1 MFKRYTIHLA
11 ASLALLTGILL
22 AASGEGQHF
31 SEKLSGLFGKIT
43 STTGTS
49 AVPGLPQLN
58 SVGRDPLEYSEGDWS
73 EFVVDPSYGG
83 MIADRQGLYS
93 DGNMKIDAYGAV
105 KFNFSYGDSFFTSDR
120 YRQFDE
126 DRPRSRVIRGGFFP
140 EQLIQ
145 LHVEGGTGERIRVF
159 IDHDS
164 SREDNTYMMQYRA
177 ASDREILREI
187 NAGQIDIKFSDSKYA
202 LYDNT
207 DARAMGVDFTVQK
220 DKLKVKA
227 FGSIARGETAVEYF
241 RGNSRSGSTRLAEY
255 QYIRNTY
262 YQLEPFIRY
271 DNVLSIPDAGIVYSS
286 VAMKSSPPD
295 PSNYTPFPVNISP
308 EGFALYID
316 DRNQYNNNNAIQLS
330 TDGGYYTRMVSG
342 TDYSINYTT
351 GVIRML
357 RAIPE
362 DSRILAVYNITG
374 GTRDPCAFSTDDFAG
389 RICVFIKYG
398 TSINEDTDVPNL
410 IHDADES
417 DKNRDGKVNLDVYE
431 IRSFYNIGIRQLV
444 SGSVMLGFYKENSS
458 MEGDEVIKLGRF
470 RIDAAE
476 GTVSFYTRE
485 PFRPLLND
493 DVAARI
499 YSEIRPQDLYVW
511 SRYTI
516 DASYRAEARS
526 FQLEH
531 GNIIENSLR
540 VKING
545 SVLNA
550 SRYRVDYFTGMV
562 TFVNPSDPLIGPDTL
577 IEIKY
582 EFLPLGG
589 RSDNLIAGV
598 RADYELNRDIK
609 FGGSFLVSRSGE
621 RQSIPEI
628 GTETDQTLLY
638 EGDVTLNLPG
648 GRIADLWNLITGSSL
663 NSVPFEFSAY
673 GEYAGSYT
681 NINTFGM
688 ALIDNMES
696 SDETIIVSMS
706 EKDWILSSMPNS
718 LGQNDRGLLYYKFY
732 RDPSSPE
739 TLRGESFTP
748 YNIPY
753 GVKPGPYNIA
763 TGHVRDSITK
773 LESQRSLVLD
783 YDFSSGTS
791 CVSIVTRK
799 FSETPVDLSGIQY
812 IEVWVRL
819 EGTDSA
825 VGLYLDAGRV
835 NEDSDGDGILD
846 KEDSNG
852 NGYIDSDPGS
862 GYSEDR
868 GYSFDGN
875 NHTVVG
881 SGPGLNSSTMGDG
894 VLNTEDLDSSGT
906 LDTTESVATIS
917 LGEVSAEA
925 GVWKKIRV
933 HIDYGSLSSKE
944 IEALRSV
951 ISLRLYAIQKTG
963 SSNTG
968 RLFIDSLKLVT
979 SKWKN
984 PELDGMLIDDPDVLK
999 VTLVNSINDPDYY
1012 NNSFMRLYPG
1022 LYESLYGGDR
1032 DDFDKISES
1041 ALQVDYKISDGSG
1054 VSITRTFSRA
1064 IDISNYSTLNLWIN
1078 ARTFPAGSEIGIIIG
1093 SSDYDYVEYR
1103 FVPLHSQVWEQKS
1116 LRLADDSGGS
1126 IEKSSVEG
1134 SPDYKRIR
1142 YIKLAVYGEDTSGAF
1157 WLNEIYVTE
1166 PRAVKGSARWYECM
1180 LKMTSPVTRT
1190 ASGAP
1195 VLSDMLV
1202 RYTYKGHSSDFHSVN
1217 MTTKDTSS
1225 DYHEVATSAKVLPNW
1240 TADIGYSRER
1250 TETDSLN
1257 TQVEEGR
1264 RGLFGRDLVLFNSV
1278 FRSTGGSVPD
1288 ISFSYTANSTD
1299 NRRELAVSD
1308 NSYRYNEDK
1317 QSTVHTPV
1325 ILYRQRFDSFL
1336 FGKLNADA
1344 GISMVFSESS
1354 VKRDSNVISD
1364 SILADYVSLSDSEK
1378 KQKSVATIK
1387 LDYSNEYFFLRQSS
1401 EYISEEVV
1409 EAGGGDTFGHE
1420 GINSAFTG
1428 KFHLPFVSTGDM
1440 KFIERGRGASLA
1452 AGITWSDYFRPE
1464 YAVSMNYRENAFS
1477 DYASPVTDFT
1487 RARNARSYMSSEIK
1501 IPVFLKKIPLF
1512 KNVRNLQFNYLRSIV
1527 LDESHVPYEG
1537 EGHDSFSEEY
1547 GISRVMS
1554 GIGPDAF
1561 NLLVSYPGCYFF
1573 GRGNAG
1579 RGRDF
1584 VYFSMNRELADNGAE
1599 TAEYNNALRLT
1610 DRFTAVFSTESDPVD
1625 FSLTAGM
1632 SQVCERKNISGIP
1645 GQVLTASCGLSFE
1658 FNLMKIFDFWFFREN
1673 REGLPYHASVM
1684 QAGVDLAMN
1693 DLVTFNIRETSAS
1706 PFTGITFKIDRSSLS
1721 FKGQIDF
1728 RERRNHD
1735 FISTSLQPGE
1745 RDYIYLQNIEGN
1757 NSFIEQ
1763 DTGIVFSM
1771 QYETGVQWVYDFFS
1785 KFYNLSGLPVFNLT
1799 YRLEID
1805 RYDYLNSVS
1814 PEPYDLHYIESSL
1827 TLDLHRNIRGGLSA
1841 RGALEKYRNR
1851 DTEAVTREVMSYEIS
1866 GNISLVF

>member
-11 ASLALLTGILL
+11 ASFALLSGILL
-22 AASGEGQHF
+22 TASGEGQLY
-31 SEKLSGLFGKIT
+31 SEKLSALFGKINRT
-43 STTGTS
+43 PGAR
-49 AVPGLPQLN
+49 AVVDLSQLN
-58 SVGRDPLEYSEGDWS
+58 SAGRDPLEYRESDWS
-73 EFVVDPSYGG
+73 EFVIDPSYVDMVAG
-83 MIADRQGLYS
+83 REGLYS
-93 DGNMKIDAYGAV
+93 DGNIKIDTYGAV
-105 KFNFSYGDSFFTSDR
+105 KFNFSYGDSFFTDDR

-126 DRPRSRVIRGGFFP
+126 DRPRSKVIGGGFFP

-177 ASDREILREI
+177 VSDREILREI
-187 NAGQIDIKFSDSKYA
+187 NAGQIDIKFSDSRYA
-202 LYDNT
+202 VYDNT
-207 DARAMGVDFTVQK
+207 DAKGMGVDFTVKK

-241 RGNSRSGSTRLAEY
+241 RGNTSSGSTRLAEY
-255 QYIRNTY
+255 QYMRNTY

-271 DNVLSIPDAGIVYSS
+271 DNVSSAPAGGTAYST
-286 VAMKSSPPD
+286 VAMTSAPAD
-295 PSNYTPFPVNISP
+295 PLNYTPYPVNISP

-351 GVIRML
+351 GVIRIL
-357 RAIPE
+357 RSMPD
-362 DSRILAVYNITG
+362 DSRILAVYSRIG
-374 GTRDPCAFSTDDFAG
+374 GTLDPCAFVNADFAG

-398 TSINEDTDVPNL
+398 TTINEDTDAKDQVHN
-410 IHDADES
+410 ATES
-417 DKNRDGKVNLDVYE
+417 DRNGDGRVNLDVYE

-444 SGSVMLGFYKENSS
+444 SGSVMLGFYEENSS
-458 MEGDEVIKLGRF
+458 MEEDEVAGLGRF
-470 RIDAAE
+470 RIDATE
-476 GTVSFYTRE
+476 GTVGFYTRE
-485 PFRPLLND
+485 PFRPLLGSD
-493 DVAARI
+493 RAARI
-499 YSEIRPQDLYVW
+499 YSEIRQQDLYVW
-511 SRYTI
+511 SRYAI

-545 SVLNA
+545 GVLNT
-550 SRYRVDYFTGMV
+550 SRYRADYFTGML
-562 TFVNPSDPLIGPDTL
+562 TFVDPSNPLIGPDTL
-577 IEIKY
+577 IEVKY
-582 EFLPLGG
+582 EFLPYGG
-589 RSDNLIAGV
+589 RSDNLIAGA
-598 RADYELNRDIK
+598 RADYQLGRDIRL
-609 FGGSFLVSRSGE
+609 GGSFLVSRSGE
-621 RQSIPEI
+621 RQTIPEI

-638 EGDVTLNLPG
+638 EGDVSLNLPG
-648 GRIADLWNLITGSSL
+648 GRIADFWNLITGSSI
-663 NSVPFEFSAY
+663 NSAPFEFSAY

-681 NINTFGM
+681 DINTFGM

-706 EKDWILSSMPNS
+706 EKDWMLSSMPGS
-718 LGQNDRGLLYYKFY
+718 LGQADRGLLYYRFY

-748 YNIPY
+748 YNIAY
-753 GVKPGPYNIA
+753 AVKPGPYNIA
-763 TGHVRDSITK
+763 TGHVRDSITEV
-773 LESQRSLVLD
+773 ESQRSLVMD
-783 YDFSSGTS
+783 YDFSSGT

-799 FSETPVDLSGIQY
+799 FSETPVDLTGMQY

-819 EGTDSA
+819 EGTGSVD
-825 VGLYLDAGRV
+825 LYLDAGRV
-835 NEDSDGDGILD
+835 NEDSDGDGVLD

-875 NHTVVG
+875 NPTVVG
-881 SGPGLNSSTMGDG
+881 SGPGLNSSTKGDG

-906 LDTTESVATIS
+906 LDTATSVAAIS
-917 LGEVSAEA
+917 LGNVPAAA
-925 GVWKKIRV
+925 GVWQKIRV
-933 HIDYGSLSSKE
+933 YVDYSSLPPDQV
-944 IEALRSV
+944 EALRSV
-951 ISLRLYAIQKTG
+951 TSLRLYARQNTG
-963 SSNTG
+963 STG

-979 SKWKN
+979 SRWKN
-984 PELDGMLIDDPDVLK
+984 PELDGMLIDDPGLLK
-999 VTLVNSINDPDYY
+999 VTLVSSINDTDYY
-1012 NNSFMRLYPG
+1012 DNSFMRLHPG

-1032 DDFDKISES
+1032 DDFDNTSES
-1041 ALQVDYKISDGSG
+1041 ALQVDYNISTGSG

-1093 SSDYDYVEYR
+1093 SSDYDYAEYR
-1103 FVPLHSQVWEQKS
+1103 FVPLYSQLWEQKS
-1116 LRLADDSGGS
+1116 LRLKGDSSGS
-1126 IEKSSVEG
+1126 IEKSSVNG

-1142 YIKLAVYGEDTSGAF
+1142 YIKLAVYGTGTAGTL

-1166 PRAVKGSARWYECM
+1166 PQAVKGSAQWYECM
-1180 LKMTSPVTRT
+1180 LKMTSPLART
-1190 ASGAP
+1190 SSGVP

-1217 MTTKDTSS
+1217 MTTKDISG
-1225 DYHEVATSAKVLPNW
+1225 DYHEVSTSAKVLPNW
-1240 TADIGYSRER
+1240 TADISYSRER

-1257 TQVEEGR
+1257 TEVEEER
-1264 RGLFGRDLVLFNSV
+1264 RGFFGRDLISLNSV
-1278 FRSTGGSVPD
+1278 FRSTGGIVPD
-1288 ISFSYTANSTD
+1288 ISFSYTANGTG
-1299 NRRELAVSD
+1299 NRRELAVTG
-1308 NSYRYNEDK
+1308 NSYSEDK

-1354 VKRDSNVISD
+1354 VDRDSKVLPD
-1364 SILADYVSLSDSEK
+1364 SLLAGYVSLSDSEK
-1378 KQKSVATIK
+1378 KQKSVATVK
-1387 LDYSNEYFFLRQSS
+1387 LDYSNEYFFLRHSS
-1401 EYISEEVV
+1401 EFISEEVV

-1420 GINSAFTG
+1420 GINGAFTG
-1428 KFHLPFVSTGDM
+1428 NFHLPFVSTRDM
-1440 KFIERGRGASLA
+1440 KFIERGRGASLV

-1464 YAVSMNYRENAFS
+1464 YSVSMNYRENAFS
-1477 DYASPVTDFT
+1477 DYTSPVADFT
-1487 RARNARSYMSSEIK
+1487 RSRNARSYMSSEIK
-1501 IPVFLKKIPLF
+1501 IPVLLKKIPMF
-1512 KNVRNLQFNYLRSIV
+1512 KNVRNLQFNYLRSIA

-1537 EGHDSFSEEY
+1537 EGHDSLSEEY
-1547 GISRVMS
+1547 GISRVLS
-1554 GIGPDAF
+1554 GVGPDAF
-1561 NLLVSYPGCYFF
+1561 NLLASYPGCYFS

-1584 VYFSMNRELADNGAE
+1584 VYSSMNRGLADNGGE

-1610 DRFTAVFSTESDPVD
+1610 DKFTALFSVGGDPVD
-1625 FSLTAGM
+1625 FSLTASM
-1632 SQVCERKNISGIP
+1632 SQICERKNISGIP
-1645 GQVLTASCGLSFE
+1645 GQVLTAGCGLSLE

-1673 REGLPYHASVM
+1673 RDGLPYHASVM
-1684 QAGVDLAMN
+1684 QTGVDLAMS

-1706 PFTGITFKIDRSSLS
+1706 PFTGITFKMDRSSLAFRS
-1721 FKGQIDF
+1721 QIDF
-1728 RERRNHD
+1728 RERRDHG

-1757 NSFIEQ
+1757 NSFMEQ
-1763 DTGIVFSM
+1763 ETGIVFSM
-1771 QYETGVQWVYDFFS
+1771 QYETSVQWIYDFFS

-1805 RYDYLNSVS
+1805 RYDYVNSVS